1 MSPKRSY
8 KLLCLFVLLNITIS
22 YPFASK
28 KRQSSIPIT
37 ASQSIIVQDNAVL
50 SEKTTGTVHVITI
63 AGVINPVSAEFI
75 LKSLER
81 AEEEKA
87 RCLVIMIDTPGGLM
101 EAMRDIVKGIMGAD
115 VPVVVYVAP
124 SGARA
129 ASAGV
134 FITMAA
140 HIAIMAPGTNIGAAH
155 PLMMGSVPGMP
166 NDTTGTLMDKVTN
179 DAIAYLQSIAE
190 KRGRNVEW
198 AREAVL
204 NSKSITA
211 QKALT
216 LGVIDTVAEG
226 LTEVLRYI
234 DGKKIDVTSG
244 PVVIATR
251 GADVRI
257 IEKGLRYRVLD
268 RISDPN
274 IAYILLLLGIYGI
287 FFELSNPGAIFPG
300 VLGAISLILAFFS
313 FQMLPVN
320 YAGLALMAISIV
332 LFILEIKI
340 TSYGLLSIGG
350 VITLLLG
357 SLMLFESAD
366 PLMRVSWKVIIPT
379 VIFTALFFLFAV
391 GFAIKAQRKPTLT
404 GVPGMVGLTGECV
417 TDIDPKGQVVVQG
430 EIWQAVSDRKIPTG
444 TSIRVKS
451 ITGMVLFVE
460 PVDRGGRD

>member
-1 MSPKRSY
+1 MSPQRFY
-8 KLLCLFVLLNITIS
+8 KWLWVFVLLNVAGS
-22 YPFASK
+22 CSFASEGIG
-28 KRQSSIPIT
+28 SPFLLSP
-37 ASQSIIVQDNAVL
+37 SQSIVVQDSAAL
-50 SEKTTGTVHVITI
+50 SAKTTGTINVITVS
-63 AGVINPVSAEFI
+63 GVINPVSAEFI
-75 LKSLER
+75 LKSIER
-81 AEEEKA
+81 AEAEKA
-87 RCLVIMIDTPGGLM
+87 QSLVIKIDTPGGLM

-115 VPVVVYVAP
+115 VPVIVYVAP
-124 SGARA
+124 GGARA

-155 PLMMGSVPGMP
+155 PLMMGAVPGMP
-166 NDTTGTLMDKVTN
+166 NDTSGTLMDKVTN

-198 AREAVL
+198 AKEAVL

-211 QKALT
+211 REALT
-216 LGVIDTVAEG
+216 LGVIDTLAEG
-226 LTEVLRYI
+226 LPEVLQYI
-234 DGKKIDVTSG
+234 DGKEVEVSSG
-244 PVVIATR
+244 PVVIASR
-251 GADVRI
+251 GAAVQI

-300 VLGAISLILAFFS
+300 VLGAISLVLAFFS

-320 YAGLALMAISIV
+320 YAGLALMAISII

-350 VITLLLG
+350 VVTLLLG
-357 SLMLFESAD
+357 SLMLFESPD

-379 VIFTALFFLFAV
+379 VVFTALFFLFAV
-391 GFAIKAQRKPTLT
+391 GFAIKAQRKPTIT
-404 GVPGMVGLTGECV
+404 GAAGMVGLIGRCV
-417 TDIDPKGQVVVQG
+417 TDIDPKGQVLVQG
-430 EIWQAVSDRKIPTG
+430 EIWQAVSDRKIPSG
-444 TSIRVKS
+444 TSVKVKS
-451 ITGMVLFVE
+451 INGMVLFVE
-460 PVDRGGRD
+460 AVD